1 MTERE
6 RAVFRRLGDFLA
18 LRLLGLRNLRQRDHD
33 ECECENGQCAV
44 HQREY
49 VADLRILD
57 TLRNQQAGQDDDRR
71 AAERVERAARL
82 NELIAF
88 VSASAEL
95 VEHRVHDGVEQTHG
109 ETCDE
114 GAEQID
120 TEALDRA
127 GERLDA
133 DAGKAD
139 GDSDQC
145 GFLVAVLLQ
154 HVAGRIPHD
163 RISDEVREH
172 AQRSH
177 PVGHIELV
185 LQNVT
190 HR

>member
-1 MTERE
+1 MPTP
-6 RAVFRRLGDFLA
+6 
-18 LRLLGLRNLRQRDHD
+18 
-33 ECECENGQCAV
+33 
-44 HQREY
+44 
-49 VADLRILD
+49 
-57 TLRNQQAGQDDDRR
+57 
-71 AAERVERAARL
+71 
-82 NELIAF
+82 
-88 VSASAEL
+88 
-95 VEHRVHDGVEQTHG
+95 
-109 ETCDE
+109 
-114 GAEQID
+114 
-120 TEALDRA
+120 
-127 GERLDA
+127 
-133 DAGKAD
+133 GKAD